1 MKPSA
6 DLGEIRR
13 STSYMNFQDG
23 LMDIVLGVHLVLTYF
38 VIEYRLLLNIPWI
51 VIGPVIVEAIRKRT
65 TYPRIGYARMANR
78 GTTALRIL
86 LVCMVGIVL
95 LSVLTA
101 LIFLLLGLPVQNNWH
116 NVLKIAAVLLIP
128 VIFGLLA
135 HEHKVYRWFV
145 YGLLI
150 GLGGL
155 LVRAVAPQQIQYYFI
170 FLGIGVIIVGIRIF
184 IEFLKNNPLPPV
196 EGTNGGE

>member
-1 MKPSA
+1 MPQPI
-6 DLGEIRR
+6 EIDEIKRKTR
-13 STSYMNFQDG
+13 YMNFQDG

-65 TYPRIGYARMANR
+65 TYPRIGYVRMANQ
-78 GTTALRIL
+78 GTTAFRIL

-135 HEHKVYRWFV
+135 HEYKVYRWFV

-155 LVRAVAPQQIQYYFI
+155 FVRAVAPQQIQYYFVILGVGVTLIGLRI
-170 FLGIGVIIVGIRIF
+170 FLD
-184 IEFLKNNPLPPV
+184 FLKNNPKRIG
-196 EGTNGGE
+196 EGSDAA

>member
-1 MKPSA
+1 MKPSV
-6 DLGEIRR
+6 DLGEIKRNTR
-13 STSYMNFQDG
+13 YYMNFQDG
-23 LMDIVLGVHLVLTYF
+23 LMDIVLGVHLVLTYY

-65 TYPRIGYARMANR
+65 AHSRIGYARMANQ

-86 LVCMVGIVL
+86 LVCVVGIVL
-95 LSVLTA
+95 LSVVTA
-101 LIFLLLGLPVQNNWH
+101 LVFLLLGIPVENNWH

-135 HEHKVYRWFV
+135 YEHKVYRWFV
-145 YGLLI
+145 YGVLI

-155 LVRAVAPQQIQYYFI
+155 FVRAIAPNSLKFYFAILGGVVSVIGIAI
-170 FLGIGVIIVGIRIF
+170 FLD
-184 IEFLKNNPLPPV
+184 FLKKHPRQPE
-196 EGTNGGE
+196 EGSDGA

>member
-6 DLGEIRR
+6 DLEEIRR

-23 LMDIVLGVHLVLTYF
+23 LMDIVLGVHLLLTYF

-86 LVCMVGIVL
+86 LMCTVGIVL
-95 LSVLTA
+95 LSLLTA
-101 LIFLLLGLPVQNNWH
+101 LIFVLLGLPVQNNWN

-128 VIFGLLA
+128 LIFGLLA

-155 LVRAVAPQQIQYYFI
+155 FVRAVAPQQIQYYFVILGVGVTLIGLRI
-170 FLGIGVIIVGIRIF
+170 FLD
-184 IEFLKNNPLPPV
+184 FLKSNPKRIV
-196 EGTNGGE
+196 EGSDAA

>member
-6 DLGEIRR
+6 DLEEIRR

-23 LMDIVLGVHLVLTYF
+23 LMDIVLGVHLLLTYF

-86 LVCMVGIVL
+86 LMCTVGIVL
-95 LSVLTA
+95 LSLLTA
-101 LIFLLLGLPVQNNWH
+101 LIFVLLGLPVQNNWN

-128 VIFGLLA
+128 LIFGLLA

-155 LVRAVAPQQIQYYFI
+155 LVRAVAPQQIQYYFVILGVGVTLIGLRI
-170 FLGIGVIIVGIRIF
+170 FLD
-184 IEFLKNNPLPPV
+184 FLKSNPKRIV
-196 EGTNGGE
+196 EGSDAA

>member
-1 MKPSA
+1 
-6 DLGEIRR
+6 
-13 STSYMNFQDG
+13 
-23 LMDIVLGVHLVLTYF
+23 MDIVLGVHLLLTYF

-86 LVCMVGIVL
+86 LMCTVGIVL
-95 LSVLTA
+95 LSLLTA
-101 LIFLLLGLPVQNNWH
+101 LIFVLLGLPVQNNWN

-128 VIFGLLA
+128 LIFGLLA

-155 LVRAVAPQQIQYYFI
+155 FVRAVAPQQIQYYFVILGVGVTLIGLRI
-170 FLGIGVIIVGIRIF
+170 FLD
-184 IEFLKNNPLPPV
+184 FLKSNPKRIV
-196 EGTNGGE
+196 EGSDAA

>member
-6 DLGEIRR
+6 DLEKIRR

-86 LVCMVGIVL
+86 LMCMVGIVL
-95 LSVLTA
+95 LSLLTA

-116 NVLKIAAVLLIP
+116 NVFKIAAVLLIP

-155 LVRAVAPQQIQYYFI
+155 FVRAVVPQQIQYYFVI
-170 FLGIGVIIVGIRIF
+170 LGIGVTLIGIWIF
-184 IEFLKNNPLPPV
+184 LDFLQNNPKRAE
-196 EGTNGGE
+196 EGSDVA

>member
-6 DLGEIRR
+6 NLGEIRR

-86 LVCMVGIVL
+86 LMCMVGIVL
-95 LSVLTA
+95 LSLLTA

-116 NVLKIAAVLLIP
+116 NVFKVAAVLLIP

-135 HEHKVYRWFV
+135 LEHKVYRWFV
-145 YGLLI
+145 FGLLI

-155 LVRAVAPQQIQYYFI
+155 FVRAVAPQQIQYYFVV
-170 FLGIGVIIVGIRIF
+170 LGVGVTVVGIRIF
-184 IEFLKNNPLPPV
+184 IEFLRKNPLPLV
-196 EGTNGGE
+196 EGTDGGE